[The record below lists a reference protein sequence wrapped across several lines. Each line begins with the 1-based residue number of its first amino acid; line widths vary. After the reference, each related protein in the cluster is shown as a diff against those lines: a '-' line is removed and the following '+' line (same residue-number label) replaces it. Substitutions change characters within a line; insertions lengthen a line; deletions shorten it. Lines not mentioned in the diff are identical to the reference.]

1 MTFLI
6 LMFFGTFAI
15 GFSDVLRR
23 KYLLTGIPENVFLT
37 LSLLGTA
44 SILCVVIFI
53 TGIPDI
59 EKGFLTAFVST
70 VFLNLISQY
79 LIIKAFKLSE
89 VSLIAPLRLI
99 IPPLVIASGFLVL
112 KEVPSLLG
120 VVGIAL
126 TVIGFWIFFL
136 IEYNTSTGEIMR
148 RIFLDK
154 GARYGLCSSILFAAS
169 FPFDK
174 KIVVT
179 SSALFSV
186 AATLSALGLIFLLLF
201 TLFDRSFI
209 KNCVRTLKTFPMPIL
224 YISAWS
230 AFGTTLTF
238 QALNYSLAAYASSL
252 KRLQV
257 LWTIILA
264 GRFLKEK
271 NAKRRFFASI
281 IILSGIMLSVFA

>member
-230 AFGTTLTF
+230 AFGATLTF

>member
-99 IPPLVIASGFLVL
+99 IPPLVIASG
-112 KEVPSLLG
+112 
-120 VVGIAL
+120 
-126 TVIGFWIFFL
+126 
-136 IEYNTSTGEIMR
+136 
-148 RIFLDK
+148 
-154 GARYGLCSSILFAAS
+154 
-169 FPFDK
+169 
-174 KIVVT
+174 
-179 SSALFSV
+179 
-186 AATLSALGLIFLLLF
+186 
-201 TLFDRSFI
+201 
-209 KNCVRTLKTFPMPIL
+209 
-224 YISAWS
+224 
-230 AFGTTLTF
+230 
-238 QALNYSLAAYASSL
+238 
-252 KRLQV
+252 
-257 LWTIILA
+257 
-264 GRFLKEK
+264 
-271 NAKRRFFASI
+271 
-281 IILSGIMLSVFA
+281 